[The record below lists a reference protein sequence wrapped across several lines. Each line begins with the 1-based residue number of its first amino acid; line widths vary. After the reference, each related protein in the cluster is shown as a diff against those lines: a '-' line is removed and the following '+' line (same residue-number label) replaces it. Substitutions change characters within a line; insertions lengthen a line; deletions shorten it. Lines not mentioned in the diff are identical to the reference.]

1 MENLPNKKIKVS
13 KLNSLDGLELIP
25 VKLEHILIS
34 PDNHTFALIAAE
46 TTDEARSLVY
56 NDTLNCI
63 QTLKAELVFSGPM
76 RMGDHH
82 YYDLNGDMANEF
94 NESFHSDML

>member
-1 MENLPNKKIKVS
+1 MRTYKVTYLQEDYS
-13 KLNSLDGLELIP
+13 TR
-25 VKLEHILIS
+25 VK
-34 PDNHTFALIAAE
+34 FIAAE

>member
-1 MENLPNKKIKVS
+1 MKTYKVKYLQEDYS
-13 KLNSLDGLELIP
+13 IR
-25 VKLEHILIS
+25 VKY
-34 PDNHTFALIAAE
+34 IAANSS
-46 TTDEARSLVY
+46 DEARLLVY
-56 NDTLNCI
+56 NDTLDCI

-94 NESFHSDML
+94 NETHY

>member
-1 MENLPNKKIKVS
+1 MRTYKVTYLQEDDS
-13 KLNSLDGLELIP
+13 TR
-25 VKLEHILIS
+25 VK
-34 PDNHTFALIAAE
+34 FIAAE

-94 NESFHSDML
+94 NDTHY

>member
-1 MENLPNKKIKVS
+1 MRTYKVTYLQEDYS
-13 KLNSLDGLELIP
+13 IR
-25 VKLEHILIS
+25 VK
-34 PDNHTFALIAAE
+34 FIAAE

-56 NDTLNCI
+56 NDTLDCI

-94 NESFHSDML
+94 NDTHY

>member
-1 MENLPNKKIKVS
+1 MRSYKVS
-13 KLNSLDGLELIP
+13 YLREDYSIQYKY
-25 VKLEHILIS
+25 
-34 PDNHTFALIAAE
+34 IAASSVE
-46 TTDEARSLVY
+46 QAREKVY
-56 NDTLNCI
+56 NDTLDCI

-94 NESFHSDML
+94 NDTHY